1 MTSIRDLIKE
11 FYMLPL
17 GHVTEG
23 NDRAVEILA
32 RHLPFTVHEFPS
44 GMELNGW
51 TVPQRWGVRTALIR
65 RGGTVIYDG
74 TRHPLGVISYSQ
86 SFTGRLSLDELK
98 LHLFFHHDLL
108 DAIPYHDRFFYQ
120 NWRKEWGFCVPRRLV
135 ESLTPGDYD
144 VELVTQFVP
153 GTMKV
158 MECHLEGARPE
169 TVCFNA
175 HLCHAGQAND
185 DASGVAVGIALFNK
199 LLGGRLEYSYRLVIA
214 PEFIGTVFYVDCL
227 AKEDLARLRHAVF
240 LECLGNDQPLA
251 LQQSFTGTAAIDRIA
266 GHVLA
271 RRGLPHRS
279 GAFRTVIGN
288 DEIVWESP
296 GYEIP
301 AISLSRGGFPEYHS
315 DRDSIEIVHEERL
328 QEVVGILADMVAV
341 FEGNAVMTREFTG
354 LICLSHPRYDLY
366 VDPGQEHI
374 GNIGTR
380 ERKEWNQLMNFLPRY
395 CDGKMTVLQAAERHG
410 LPFWDVLDYVRRFEA
425 KGLVRLDRVM
435 E

>member
-1 MTSIRDLIKE
+1 MKSIRDLIKE

-23 NDRAVEILA
+23 NDRAVKILG
-32 RHLPFTVHEFPS
+32 RHLPFKVHSFPS
-44 GMELNGW
+44 GAELNGW
-51 TVPQRWGVRTALIR
+51 TVPQRWAVRKALIR
-65 RGGTVIYDG
+65 RDGKLVYDG
-74 TRHPLGVISYSQ
+74 TKHPLGVISYSQ
-86 SFTGRLSLDELK
+86 SFTGRLSADELK
-98 LHLFFHHDLL
+98 QHLYFHHDLE

-120 NWRKEWGFCVPRRLV
+120 NWKKEWGFCVPRRLV
-135 ESLTPGDYD
+135 EHLASGDYD
-144 VELVTQFVP
+144 VELMTEFAP

-158 MECHLEGARPE
+158 LECHLEGARPE
-169 TVCFNA
+169 TICFNA

-185 DASGVAVGIALFNK
+185 DASGVAVGIALFAG
-199 LLGGRLEYSYRLVIA
+199 LLGKPLEYSYRLVIG
-214 PEFIGTVFYVDCL
+214 PEFIGTTFYMDSL

-266 GHVLA
+266 AHVLT
-271 RRGLPHRS
+271 RRGLAHTI

-315 DRDSIEIVHEERL
+315 DHDSIDIVYEERL
-328 QEVVGILADMVAV
+328 QEAVKVLADMVSI
-341 FEGNAVMTREFTG
+341 FEGNAVMIRKFSG
-354 LICLSHPRYDLY
+354 LICLSNPKYDLY
-366 VDPGQEHI
+366 IDPGQEYL

-395 CDGKMTVLQAAERHG
+395 CDGTMTVLQAAERHE

-425 KGLVRLDRVM
+425 KGLVQLDRTI